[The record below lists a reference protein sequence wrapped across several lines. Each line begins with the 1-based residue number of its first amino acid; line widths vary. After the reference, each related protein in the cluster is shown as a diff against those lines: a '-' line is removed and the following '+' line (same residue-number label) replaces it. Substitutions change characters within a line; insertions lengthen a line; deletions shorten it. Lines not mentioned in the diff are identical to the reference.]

1 VKLVGFVILVAIIL
15 GGLVGTLV
23 VRDPGYV
30 LVSYADTVVETSLWV
45 AAFLLTVLL
54 VSIWAIGYFV
64 RGVTQGQRGVSRF
77 ISGRRVRNARSQTVR
92 GLLVMA
98 EGRWAEARKLLLA
111 AATKADTPLINYL
124 NAARASHELGDPVAR
139 DENLKLAHETTPAA
153 KFAVTLTQAEF
164 NIDDGEYE
172 QALAALLRLRQR
184 APKHGAVLAM
194 LVECYQAVGDW
205 EALSDLAADLKKSSA
220 LPDDK
225 LAEIEAKVWAARLQ
239 QADDVNKIWK
249 RLPKRQKNN
258 LILLGDWAN
267 SLRKEERFD
276 EAGQVLRN
284 ALDQTWSSELA
295 LVYGL
300 VPTTDPGEQLSVAKS
315 WLRQRPN
322 DAALNLTLGRLSLAN
337 EQFEQAREYF
347 ETSLRLEPVE
357 EVYGELGRLCI
368 AMGDEQR
375 GTEYLLAA
383 QSKQLPTLPM
393 PAQPSLRKASVS

>member
-1 VKLVGFVILVAIIL
+1 MKLVGFVILVAIIL

-30 LVSYADTVVETSLWV
+30 LVSYADTVLETSLWV
-45 AAFLLTVLL
+45 AVFLLVVLL
-54 VSIWAIGYFV
+54 VSIWAIGYFL
-64 RGVTQGQRGVSRF
+64 RGVSQGQRGVSRF
-77 ISGRRVRNARSQTVR
+77 LSGRKVRSARSQTVR

-111 AATKADTPLINYL
+111 AAGKADTPLINYL
-124 NAARASHELGDPVAR
+124 NAARASHELGDRQAR
-139 DENLKLAHETTPAA
+139 DESLKRAHETTPAA

-184 APKHGAVLAM
+184 APKHGAVLTM

-205 EALSDLAADLKKSSA
+205 EALSELARDLKKSAA
-220 LPDDK
+220 LSEDK
-225 LAEIEAKVWAARLQ
+225 LAEVEAKVWAARLQ
-239 QADDVNKIWK
+239 QAEDVGKQWK
-249 RLPKRQKNN
+249 RLPKQQKAN
-258 LILLGDWAN
+258 LELLTGWVEQ
-267 SLRKEERFD
+267 LRNQERFD
-276 EAGQVLRN
+276 DAAQVVRL
-284 ALDQTWSSELA
+284 ALDHSWSSELA
-295 LVYGL
+295 LTYGL
-300 VPTTDPGEQLSVAKS
+300 IASSDPAEQLSVTKS

-322 DAALNLTLGRLSLAN
+322 DAALNLTMGRLSLAL

-347 ETSLRLEPVE
+347 ETSLRLDPTQ

-368 AMGDEQR
+368 ALGDEQR

-383 QSKQLPTLPM
+383 QNRQLPVLPL
-393 PAQPSLRKASVS
+393 PAAPTLRKASVS